1 MVWLRKSPVTICESQ
16 ITIHKKNYCAYLFIS
31 IHIYSYFIMVNLLEN
46 NIVDRE
52 REERKRVIEGWKV
65 RKCESEK

>member
-1 MVWLRKSPVTICESQ
+1 
-16 ITIHKKNYCAYLFIS
+16 
-31 IHIYSYFIMVNLLEN
+31 MVNLLEN